1 MAVAMAKGKPSS
13 SNQVLV
19 IVPTY
24 NEIDNLEPIVARI
37 RGAVPGADI
46 LIMDDAS
53 PDGTGA
59 LAGQLAAADPQVQVR
74 HRAGKKGLGAA
85 YLDGFSW
92 ALDRGYDV
100 VVEMDADGSHAP
112 EQLPDLLA
120 RIEGGADLVIGS
132 RWVPGG
138 AVVNWPGSRELIS
151 RSGSLYSRLAL
162 GIGIRDV
169 TAGYRAFRATTLQK
183 LDLHEVASQGYCFQV
198 DLAQRAIRRG
208 LRVDEVPITFVE
220 REHGVSKMSRSIVV
234 EALWRVTRWGI
245 TYRIGQLR
253 GQLTA
258 RHRPVSEQLEEL
270 ARRDG

>member
-1 MAVAMAKGKPSS
+1 MSASPPDAPDAPIAAGR
-13 SNQVLV
+13 VLV

-24 NEIDNLEPIVARI
+24 NEIENLETIVARI
-37 RGAVPGADI
+37 RAAVPEADV
-46 LIMDDAS
+46 LIADDNS

-59 LAGQLAAADPQVQVR
+59 LADTLAARDHGVHVR
-74 HRAGKKGLGAA
+74 HRAGKDGLGAA
-85 YLDGFSW
+85 YLDGFTW
-92 ALDRGYDV
+92 ALGRDYDV
-100 VVEMDADGSHAP
+100 VVEMDADGSHSP

-132 RWVPGG
+132 RWVHGG
-138 AVVNWPGSRELIS
+138 EVVNWPKSRELIS

-162 GIGIRDV
+162 GISLRDV
-169 TAGYRAFRATTLQK
+169 TAGYRAFRTTTLQK

-245 TYRIGQLR
+245 KYRTDQVVAQVTG
-253 GQLTA
+253 
-258 RHRPVSEQLEEL
+258 RHRLGGS
-270 ARRDG
+270 ARLDG